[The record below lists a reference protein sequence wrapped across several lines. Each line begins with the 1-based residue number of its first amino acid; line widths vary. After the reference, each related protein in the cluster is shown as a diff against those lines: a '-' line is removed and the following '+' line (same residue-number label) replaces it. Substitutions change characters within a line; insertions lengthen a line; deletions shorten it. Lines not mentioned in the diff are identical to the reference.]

1 MDTTVAIIGSGFS
14 GIGLAIRLKQDGVDD
29 FVVLERNDG
38 VGGTWWANTYPGC
51 ACDVP
56 SHLYSFSFAPNPDWT
71 RTYSRQPEIRDYL
84 RRVVEEHGVT
94 PHIRLGCE
102 VKGARWTEDH
112 WAIETSQGPVTA
124 KVLVSAAGPLVEPKL
139 PDFPG
144 LERFQGPA
152 FHSARWDHSASLKG
166 KRVAAIG
173 TGASAIQF
181 VPKIAPDVEQ
191 LHVFQRTPPWVMP
204 HSARPITRTERRLFR
219 LFPPLQRLVRGGI
232 YTAREALVLGFVK
245 RPRAMRL
252 LERVSRRHME
262 RSLPPE
268 LVAKATPNY
277 RLGCKRILPSND
289 WYPALA
295 RDNVELVT
303 DAVTEVRE
311 RSIVTADGT
320 EREVDAIVF
329 GTGFHVVDMP
339 VGQMVTGRDG
349 MTLADVW
356 NGSPRA
362 HLGCTVPGF
371 PNFFIMLGPNT
382 GLGHSS
388 MVYMLESQLA
398 FVIGALREL
407 RARNASTVEV
417 RDEVVDKYNAEIQA
431 RLNGTVWNTGC
442 QSWYLDAQGR
452 NPTLWPDWTW
462 RFRQVT
468 AHFDPA
474 QYELS

>member
-1 MDTTVAIIGSGFS
+1 M
-14 GIGLAIRLKQDGVDD
+14 
-29 FVVLERNDG
+29 
-38 VGGTWWANTYPGC
+38 
-51 ACDVP
+51 
-56 SHLYSFSFAPNPDWT
+56 
-71 RTYSRQPEIRDYL
+71 
-84 RRVVEEHGVT
+84 
-94 PHIRLGCE
+94 
-102 VKGARWTEDH
+102 
-112 WAIETSQGPVTA
+112 
-124 KVLVSAAGPLVEPKL
+124 SAAGPLVEPKL

-144 LERFQGPA
+144 LEHFSGPA
-152 FHSARWDHSASLKG
+152 FHSARWDHSVSLKG

-181 VPKIAPDVEQ
+181 VPKIAREVEQ

-204 HSARPITRTERRLFR
+204 HSSRPITRTERRLYR

-245 RPRAMRL
+245 RPPAMKL
-252 LERVSRRHME
+252 LERVSRRHMA

-268 LVAKATPNY
+268 LMKKTTPDY

-311 RSIVTADGT
+311 RLIVTADGT

-349 MTLADVW
+349 RTLSDVW

-371 PNFFIMLGPNT
+371 PNLFILLGPNT

-407 RARNASTVEV
+407 RSRGASTVEV
-417 RDEVVDKYNAEIQA
+417 RDDVVEKYNAEVQA
-431 RLNGTVWNTGC
+431 RLQGTVWSTGC
-442 QSWYLDAQGR
+442 RSRNPDAQGR

-462 RFRQVT
+462 RFRQRT
-468 AHFDPA
+468 AHFDPSE
-474 QYELS
+474 YLVG

>member
-14 GIGLAIRLKQDGVDD
+14 GIGLAIRLRQEGVED

-71 RTYSRQPEIRDYL
+71 RTYSRQPEIREYL
-84 RRVVEEHGVT
+84 RRVADEHGVS
-94 PHIRLGCE
+94 PHVRLNTE
-102 VKGARWTEDH
+102 VRGARWNEGRWELD
-112 WAIETSQGPVTA
+112 TSQGPVRA
-124 KVLVSAAGPLVEPKL
+124 KVLVSAAGPLVEPRL
-139 PDFPG
+139 PEVPG
-144 LERFQGPA
+144 LERFQGDA
-152 FHSARWDHSASLKG
+152 FHSARWDHSVSLRG

-181 VPKIAPDVEQ
+181 VPRIAPDVQQ

-204 HSARPITRTERRLFR
+204 HSSRPITRTERRLFR
-219 LFPPLQRLVRGGI
+219 LVPPLQRLVRGGI
-232 YTAREALVLGFVK
+232 YTARELLVLGFVK
-245 RPRAMRL
+245 RPPAMKL
-252 LERVSRRHME
+252 LERVSRRHMA

-268 LVAKATPNY
+268 LIAKATPDY

-295 RDNVELVT
+295 RENVELVV
-303 DAVTEVRE
+303 DPIAEVSE
-311 RSIVTADGT
+311 RGVVTADGT

-339 VGQMVTGRDG
+339 IGQMVTGRDG
-349 MTLADVW
+349 RTLADVW
-356 NGSPRA
+356 DGSPRA

-371 PNFFIMLGPNT
+371 PNLFILLGPNT

-398 FVIGALREL
+398 FVLGALREM
-407 RARNASTVEV
+407 RSRGAATVEV
-417 RDEVVDKYNAEIQA
+417 REDVVERYNAEVQE
-431 RLNGTVWNTGC
+431 RLQGTVWNTGC
-442 QSWYLDAQGR
+442 RSWYLDSQGR

-462 RFRQVT
+462 RFRQRT
-468 AHFDPA
+468 ARFDPA
-474 QYELS
+474 EYTLA

>member
-14 GIGLAIRLKQDGVDD
+14 GIGLAIRLKQDGVED
-29 FVVLERNDG
+29 FVVLERNEG

-71 RTYSRQPEIRDYL
+71 RTYSRQPEIREYL
-84 RRVVEEHGVT
+84 RRVASEHGVT
-94 PHIRLGCE
+94 PHIRLDTE
-102 VKGARWTEDH
+102 VRGARWDEDH
-112 WAIETSQGPVTA
+112 WEIETSQGPVTA

-144 LERFQGPA
+144 LETFRGPPV
-152 FHSARWDHSASLKG
+152 HSARWDHSASLKG

-181 VPKIAPDVEQ
+181 VPKIAPEVEQ

-204 HSARPITRTERRLFR
+204 HSSRPITRTERRLYR

-245 RPRAMRL
+245 RPAAMRL
-252 LERVSRRHME
+252 LERVSRKHMA

-268 LVAKATPNY
+268 LMEKATPDY

-295 RDNVELVT
+295 RDNVELET

-339 VGQMVTGRDG
+339 IGQMVTGRDG
-349 MTLADVW
+349 RTLADVW

-371 PNFFIMLGPNT
+371 PNLFIMLGPNT
-382 GLGHSS
+382 GLGHNS
-388 MVYMLESQLA
+388 MVYMIESQIAYVLD
-398 FVIGALREL
+398 ALRSMRE
-407 RARNASTVEV
+407 RGAAVVEV
-417 RDEVVDKYNAEIQA
+417 RPEAEARFNAEVQQ
-431 RLNGTVWNTGC
+431 RM
-442 QSWYLDAQGR
+442 QG
-452 NPTLWPDWTW
+452 
-462 RFRQVT
+462 
-468 AHFDPA
+468 
-474 QYELS
+474 